1 MEEIKEDSKDK
12 MDIEQEKKEENKQP
26 EQIIYS
32 IKIGDLNYDESL
44 LLAEK
49 LKQEGNTFFSK

>member
-1 MEEIKEDSKDK
+1 MEEKKEDRKDK

-32 IKIGDLNYDESL
+32 IKNHQ
-44 LLAEK
+44 K
-49 LKQEGNTFFSK
+49 LEYFWY